1 MASIKA
7 NANKIERGVL
17 NTTIDKDVLERFKT
31 HCKASGLPMN
41 TIIEAFMVQF
51 AAGEF
56 VLKIGKNNKLDI
68 E

>member
-1 MASIKA
+1 MASIQA
-7 NANKIERGVL
+7 NENKVERGVL
-17 NTTIDKDVLERFKT
+17 NTTIDKDVLEKFKD
-31 HCKASGLPMN
+31 HCKASVFPMN
-41 TIIEAFMVQF
+41 TIIEAFMSQF